1 MRLGL
6 RLGDLLHTLSPE
18 ITAFP
23 DFPTW
28 SGLANLP
35 CNSLTLEE
43 GFAEKLHDNLG
54 GHTMDDT
61 SCQDF
66 FAHPTTTLHRR
77 FEVLRAFFLDHRP
90 LTEIAAQFG
99 CRYGT
104 LRNQVAQFRAQCRAG
119 RIPPFSLPRLADVP
133 QNQNL
138 ITLQR
143 NPIPRPRPITT
154 NSL

>member
-1 MRLGL
+1 MRHGAC
-6 RLGDLLHTLSPE
+6 LGDPLYTHSPE

-23 DFPTW
+23 DVLTW
-28 SGLANLP
+28 SGLANSP
-35 CNSLTLEE
+35 CNSFTLGE
-43 GFAEKLHDNLG
+43 GFTEKLHDNLG

-61 SCQDF
+61 FCHDF
-66 FAHPTTTLHRR
+66 FAHPSTILHRR

-99 CRYGT
+99 YRYGT
-104 LRNQVAQFRAQCRAG
+104 LRNQVAQFRAQCRTG
-119 RIPPFSLPRLADVP
+119 RIPPFSMHRLTGVP

-143 NPIPRPRPITT
+143 NPIPRPRPIAT